1 MAGLY
6 DNYKLTNSSQIPIYE
21 GSANKEVLQVA
32 EVLQG
37 RYDQAQAYDDYLAEQ
52 AKYAQV
58 HDKDRGLFTEMTQDY
73 RDRMASRAKSGN
85 YEDMLRATA
94 QDARGFGRD
103 YAAFA
108 DNLKRRQDYR
118 EDIEK
123 QRKDLNLSADDV
135 NGLLALSEYQT
146 KGLQKDPK
154 TGKITG
160 QFQGITPNKSIDF
173 AAWTDEKLK
182 GIIAQE
188 NGWDSTSVQGIAG
201 MSADGEKYY
210 VQRGGKTVTVDAK
223 RIKAVLN
230 QAMQL
235 DPEFQGALKQKA
247 MLGTIGMDRVTPA
260 MIKDEATK
268 NKIQT
273 AADSAGMTFGQAYQQ
288 MAASGIVD
296 KVTKGSLNYGV
307 LKREQHDVDSSMN
320 IRGETE
326 QTGRDKK
333 VLEDNI
339 RFMIPDGDAKFDEK
353 MKNPVA
359 LQDASNSAQST
370 ITDMTARLS
379 DPNLTPEDRRDVIS
393 QIQSARASKTSA
405 DAILNGAR
413 DAVASKLGYKQ
424 GYNAMMTT
432 QLRPTVEASA
442 VPVTGKSADG
452 TTVTIGKG
460 DVVNAIMSNS
470 VKRINSGVANPY
482 GSTGQDSYEVRTSKG
497 TITVSGKELDKL
509 VAPMQKVTETKS
521 KIDAA
526 VNKEVKDNAEKYAY
540 KPTQVSL
547 SKAESEGLEKLYQ
560 GSPGA
565 FDIRAS
571 DNQAVQIMD
580 ADDLPKDLRFTS
592 THITKADGSVV
603 LKGQEFDEKGK
614 PTGKVYYAKPL
625 PGNNVNVVIGKNL
638 LKKTQDR
645 DMMIAGASLIN
656 NNWSGTVASM
666 QDNEEL
672 PITINDDN
680 LGTNIG
686 FVKRV
691 PSTIIAGKSRYIIT
705 DANKN
710 RIASFDDINEAS
722 MSIQSVVD
730 KQMSKNLL
738 NKK

>member
-6 DNYKLTNSSQIPIYE
+6 DKYQLTNSSQIPIYE

-52 AKYAQV
+52 AKYAKV
-58 HDKDRGLFTEMTQDY
+58 HDKDRGLFTEMTQGY
-73 RDRMASRAKSGN
+73 RDRLTQRAQSGN

-146 KGLQKDPK
+146 KGLRKDPK
-154 TGKITG
+154 TGEIVG

-173 AAWTDEKLK
+173 SAWTDEKLK

-188 NGWDSTSVQGIAG
+188 NGWDSTSVQGISG
-201 MSADGEKYY
+201 MSDDGEKYY

-223 RIKAVLN
+223 RIRAVLN

-247 MLGTIGMDRVTPA
+247 MLGTIGLDRMTPA
-260 MIKDEATK
+260 MVKDAAVRDR
-268 NKIQT
+268 IQA
-273 AADSAGMTFGQAYQQ
+273 AADGAGISFGQAYQQ
-288 MAASGIVD
+288 MAGSDIVNNI
-296 KVTKGSLNYGV
+296 TKGSLNYGV

-339 RFMIPDGDAKFDEK
+339 RFMIPDGDGRFDEK
-353 MKNPVA
+353 MKDPGL

-370 ITDMTARLS
+370 ITSMTARLS
-379 DPNLTPEDRRDVIS
+379 DPKLTPEDRRDVIS
-393 QIQSARASKTSA
+393 QIQAAKASKTSA

-413 DAVASKLGYKQ
+413 NAVATKLGYSQ
-424 GYNAMMTT
+424 GYDAMMSS
-432 QLRPTVEASA
+432 QLKPVMDATA
-442 VPVTGKSADG
+442 VPVTGKTADG
-452 TTVTIGKG
+452 RDLTMSKAE
-460 DVVNAIMSNS
+460 VVSAILGNK
-470 VKRINSGVANPY
+470 VKRMNRSFSNPY
-482 GSTGQDSYEVRTSKG
+482 GSTGNDNYEVQTSKG
-497 TITVSGKELDKL
+497 TITVSGGELDKL
-509 VAPMQKVTETKS
+509 VAPMQKVTQLRN
-521 KIDAA
+521 KIDSD
-526 VNKEVKDNAEKYAY
+526 VNKEVKQNAEKYAY

-547 SKAESEGLEKLYQ
+547 SKAEAEGLEKLYQ

-571 DNQAVQIMD
+571 DNQSAQILD
-580 ADDLPKDLRFTS
+580 ADDLPKDLRFSS

-603 LKGQEFDEKGK
+603 LKGQEYDEKGK
-614 PTGKVYYAKPL
+614 PTGKVFYAKPL
-625 PGNNVNVVIGKNL
+625 PGNNINVVIGKNL

-645 DMMIAGASLIN
+645 DMMMAGASLIN
-656 NNWSGTVASM
+656 NNWSGTVASL

-672 PITINDDN
+672 PITVSDGDM
-680 LGTNIG
+680 GTNIG
-686 FVKRV
+686 FVKRI

-730 KQMSKNLL
+730 KQMSKNLQ
-738 NKK
+738 KK